1 MPRLRISERE
11 LDVMQALWNLER
23 EASVSDVHQAM
34 HEAIP
39 ASGELAYTT
48 VQTMLNRLATKGQ
61 VKRRLDGR
69 AYLYAPVTKEPV
81 AARAALRS
89 VVDRFFGGSA
99 AELTAHL
106 VDEVMSEA
114 ELRRVEKMLD
124 ERKKG
129 RR

>member
-1 MPRLRISERE
+1 MSRLRISERE
-11 LDVMQALWNLER
+11 LDVMQALWTLKR

-34 HEAIP
+34 NET
-39 ASGELAYTT
+39 SELAYTT
-48 VQTMLNRLATKGQ
+48 VQTMLNRLAAKGQ
-61 VKRRLDGR
+61 VRRRLEGR
-69 AYLYAPVTKEPV
+69 AYLYAPVVKEPA

-114 ELRRVEKMLD
+114 ELRRVEKLLS
-124 ERKKG
+124 ERKKVK
-129 RR
+129 R

>member
-1 MPRLRISERE
+1 MPRPRISERE

-34 HEAIP
+34 SAT
-39 ASGELAYTT
+39 GELAYTT
-48 VQTMLNRLATKGQ
+48 VQTMLNRLAAKGQ

-114 ELRRVEKMLD
+114 ELRRVEKMLE

>member
-11 LDVMQALWNLER
+11 LDVMQTLWTLKR
-23 EASVSDVHQAM
+23 EASVADI
-34 HEAIP
+34 HEAM
-39 ASGELAYTT
+39 SSSSELAYTT
-48 VQTMLNRLATKGQ
+48 VQTMLNRLAAKGQ
-61 VKRRLDGR
+61 VRRRLEGR
-69 AYLYAPVTKEPV
+69 AYLYAPVVKEPA

-114 ELRRVEKMLD
+114 ELRRVEKLLS
-124 ERKKG
+124 ERKKD

>member
-1 MPRLRISERE
+1 
-11 LDVMQALWNLER
+11 MQALWNLER

-34 HEAIP
+34 
-39 ASGELAYTT
+39 SGSSELAYTT

-114 ELRRVEKMLD
+114 ELRRVEKMLE
-124 ERKKG
+124 ERKRG

>member
-1 MPRLRISERE
+1 MPRPRISERE

-34 HEAIP
+34 
-39 ASGELAYTT
+39 SMNGELAYTT

-106 VDEVMSEA
+106 VDEVMSET
-114 ELRRVEKMLD
+114 ELRRVEKMLE

>member
-1 MPRLRISERE
+1 MPRPRISERE

-34 HEAIP
+34 SV
-39 ASGELAYTT
+39 SGELAYTT

-69 AYLYAPVTKEPV
+69 TYLYTPVTKEPV

-114 ELRRVEKMLD
+114 ELRRVEKMLE

>member
-11 LDVMQALWNLER
+11 LDVMQALWNLGG
-23 EASVSDVHQAM
+23 EASVSYVYQAM
-34 HEAIP
+34 SAN
-39 ASGELAYTT
+39 GELAYNT
-48 VQTMLNRLATKGQ
+48 VQTMLNRLAAKGQ
-61 VKRRLDGR
+61 VRRRLDGR

-114 ELRRVEKMLD
+114 ELRRVEKMLE
-124 ERKKG
+124 ERRKG